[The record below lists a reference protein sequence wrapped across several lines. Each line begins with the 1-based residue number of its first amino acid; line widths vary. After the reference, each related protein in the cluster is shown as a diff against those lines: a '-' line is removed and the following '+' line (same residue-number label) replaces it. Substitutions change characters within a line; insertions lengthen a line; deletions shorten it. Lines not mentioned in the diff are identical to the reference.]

1 MQGRNRLHLSA
12 LDKEHYCVTV
22 HLAQQRSEG
31 EVRDMMRA
39 PETAQE
45 ALKRVQVT
53 LSICSHDL
61 LPVHLLGPS
70 PLFSRA
76 FSALRVCECK
86 HGLT

>member
-53 LSICSHDL
+53 LSN
-61 LPVHLLGPS
+61 
-70 PLFSRA
+70 
-76 FSALRVCECK
+76 
-86 HGLT
+86 